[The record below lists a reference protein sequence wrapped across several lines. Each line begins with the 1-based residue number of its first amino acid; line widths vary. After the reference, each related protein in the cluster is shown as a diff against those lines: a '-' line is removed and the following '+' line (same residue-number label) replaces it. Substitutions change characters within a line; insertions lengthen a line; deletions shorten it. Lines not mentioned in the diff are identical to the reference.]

1 MNDDHFLTFPA
12 VALNLKIM
20 ISYVRKNFH
29 SLNSDLLMGFSPQMQ
44 YVDTSLHYTKIR
56 CSKIAGWLVSLNMKT
71 THGHRKMQNEKK
83 KNRLYGVFCI
93 PFMYCIFSLLYI
105 WCLFLSQNEPSK
117 ASKARSTSTTP
128 NEALRIAIVIE
139 LLHCD
144 CEICSVFVSLPYGFD
159 INTCRCH

>member
-83 KNRLYGVFCI
+83 KKSIVWCVLYSFHVLYFLFIIYLMSISFTKWALKSFKSKIHKHNAKWSTKNSYCYWATPLWLWNMFCI
-93 PFMYCIFSLLYI
+93 RFIAVWI
-105 WCLFLSQNEPSK
+105 W
-117 ASKARSTSTTP
+117 
-128 NEALRIAIVIE
+128 
-139 LLHCD
+139 
-144 CEICSVFVSLPYGFD
+144 Y
-159 INTCRCH
+159 